1 MLLNEGDPAPRRV
14 PPGRPAARRAGAPP
28 APANRFDTALARHGL
43 PALRRA
49 QVRTLQVNLGKSCNQ
64 ACLHCHV
71 DAGPQRSERMEV
83 RTAERV
89 LTVLRRS
96 PDVTALDL
104 TGGEPELNP
113 HFRRLVNGALAAGKE
128 VSVRTNLTVL
138 LLPAQQDTPLF
149 LAQRGVTVIASLP
162 CWTAENVDRQRG
174 AGAFEGSLRA
184 LRLLNGL
191 GYGRLQGAEAPDEVQ
206 DDDEAETPAVLRLHL
221 VHNPLGHTLPGP
233 QAALEA
239 EYRTRLREDHGL
251 VFDRLFTLANMPIAR
266 FAEELLRTGRL
277 EEYESLLEQRFN
289 AAAVPAL
296 MCRELVSVDWDGRL
310 SDCDFNQMLGLRASV
325 GGKSRPHLRD
335 LLQHDPAGTDIR
347 IADHCYGCTAGQG
360 SSCSGALET
369 AAPVASGVAVV
380 RMTEGVR

>member
-1 MLLNEGDPAPRRV
+1 VLLNEGDPAPRRA
-14 PPGRPAARRAGAPP
+14 PPGRPAARRAAPPP

-49 QVRTLQVNLGKSCNQ
+49 QVKTLQVNLGKACNQ

-71 DAGPQRSERMEV
+71 DAGPQRSERMEA

-89 LTVLRRS
+89 LQVLRRS
-96 PDVTALDL
+96 PDVAALDL

-138 LLPAQQDTPLF
+138 LLPAQADTPLF

-162 CWTAENVDRQRG
+162 CYTADNVDRQRG

-184 LRLLNGL
+184 LRTLNGL
-191 GYGRLQGAEAPDEVQ
+191 GYGRLQGAEAPDDAE

-221 VHNPLGHTLPGP
+221 VHNPLGPSLPPP

-239 EYRTRLREDHGL
+239 DYRQRLRDDHGV

-266 FAEELLRTGRL
+266 FAEDLLRTGRL

-289 AAAVPAL
+289 AAAVPGL

-310 SDCDFNQMLGLRASV
+310 SDCDFNQMLGL
-325 GGKSRPHLRD
+325 
-335 LLQHDPAGTDIR
+335 PAGAGARTIFDVDDLSALDR
-347 IADHCYGCTAGQG
+347 RPVRTGSHCLGCSAGQG
-360 SSCSGALET
+360 SSCGGALT
-369 AAPVASGVAVV
+369 G
-380 RMTEGVR
+380 